1 MRRVIA
7 ISVASALVLLLS
19 WGGMLSVSYYR
30 RWQAAKLLELV
41 REFYPGETS
50 EVQVRTQLRPF
61 APNQVDDG
69 YYLFENSPRWL
80 PSQIAFPWTLFMVHF
95 GFDSGILAEIDV
107 REVQE
112 DQPGYSDPNSV
123 SVSIYSNRL
132 HTAPDNFSGY
142 AETSQSTSRVNVQG
156 RWVVL
161 RCCDARSIRLDER
174 ATSAQ
179 RKRSLNFQLSCM
191 TSFVRC
197 NDDRQILP

>member
-1 MRRVIA
+1 MRRVIVT
-7 ISVASALVLLLS
+7 SVASALVLLLS
-19 WGGMLSVSYYR
+19 WGGLLSASYHR

-41 REFYPGETS
+41 REFHPGETS
-50 EVQVRTQLRPF
+50 ETRVRAQVRPF
-61 APNQVDDG
+61 APYQVDDG

-80 PSQIAFPWTLFMVHF
+80 PRQMAFPWTLFMVHF

-107 REVQE
+107 KEIQE

-132 HTAPDNFSGY
+132 HTAPDIFSGY
-142 AETSQSTSRVNVQG
+142 SEIAQPTSRVNVQG

-161 RCCDARSIRLDER
+161 RCSDARSIRLDER

-179 RKRSLNFQLSCM
+179 RERSLNFQLSCM

-197 NDDRQILP
+197 KDDRQILP